1 MYIKYAMKVIQSC
14 LTLWNPMDCSLPGSS
29 FHGILQARVLQWVS
43 IFLLQKNAI
52 NDIKNTLEGTKS
64 RIMEGE
70 VRISEV
76 EDRMVEIKELE
87 RENTMN

>member
-1 MYIKYAMKVIQSC
+1 
-14 LTLWNPMDCSLPGSS
+14 MDCSLPGSS

-52 NDIKNTLEGTKS
+52 NDIKNTLDGTKS

-87 RENTMN
+87 RENKMN

>member
-1 MYIKYAMKVIQSC
+1 
-14 LTLWNPMDCSLPGSS
+14 MDCSLPGSS

-52 NDIKNTLEGTKS
+52 NDIKNTLDGTKS

-76 EDRMVEIKELE
+76 EDRMVERKELE
-87 RENTMN
+87 RENKMN

>member
-1 MYIKYAMKVIQSC
+1 
-14 LTLWNPMDCSLPGSS
+14 MDCSLPGSS

-52 NDIKNTLEGTKS
+52 TDIKNTLDGTKS

-76 EDRMVEIKELE
+76 EDRMVERKELE
-87 RENTMN
+87 RENKMN